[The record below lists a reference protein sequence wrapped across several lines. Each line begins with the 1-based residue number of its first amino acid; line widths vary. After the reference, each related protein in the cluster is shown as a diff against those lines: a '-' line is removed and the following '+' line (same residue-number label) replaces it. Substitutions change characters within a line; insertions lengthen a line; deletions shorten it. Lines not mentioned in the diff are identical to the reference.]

1 MANGDKMQLATM
13 KNIVKEKLNIP
24 ATADSQKETIV
35 TATPVIEKP
44 KEEENQMSAYKQ
56 FLVKDIEE
64 TKERQKKNKEVQ
76 EESKFMQ

>member
-1 MANGDKMQLATM
+1 M

-44 KEEENQMSAYKQ
+44 KEEENQMSAYK
-56 FLVKDIEE
+56 
-64 TKERQKKNKEVQ
+64 
-76 EESKFMQ
+76 